1 MAGHVYATTDT
12 AGLDNGALG
21 TDREC
26 SGAAWAGIS
35 VPASDRCEAG
45 VVCCS
50 VCGCLLCSFLHVCHV
65 LLARV
70 STVLTYWAIRA
81 VEMAR
86 SERLEVTECDI
97 S

>member
-1 MAGHVYATTDT
+1 MRLRTRQVSIVARSGPTESAAVRRGLGSPSQPPT
-12 AGLDNGALG
+12 AA
-21 TDREC
+21 R
-26 SGAAWAGIS
+26 
-35 VPASDRCEAG
+35 PAAG

-65 LLARV
+65 LLASV